1 MWLSLEVWPFG
12 SWWRSGRSLMTG
24 SPPMRSQASWRKE
37 RDSLSRL
44 SAPSTST
51 WSWSNVSAEGL
62 EVWGV
67 RCLLGKILSKNR
79 FVQNTGFNL
88 AIVRLIQML
97 QSLVILAISGWM
109 IDAESRPRF
118 RELIAEFSKMARD
131 PTRYLVIQVRWVLL
145 ELISFEISIFYNRL
159 NYYQGRCYIK

>member
-1 MWLSLEVWPFG
+1 
-12 SWWRSGRSLMTG
+12 
-24 SPPMRSQASWRKE
+24 
-37 RDSLSRL
+37 
-44 SAPSTST
+44 
-51 WSWSNVSAEGL
+51 
-62 EVWGV
+62 
-67 RCLLGKILSKNR
+67 
-79 FVQNTGFNL
+79 
-88 AIVRLIQML
+88 ML

-145 ELISFEISIFYNRL
+145 ELISFEISIFYNKL